1 MANNTQTYTTRIFLN
16 AEEAKKQL
24 DELQQKVVKLRKEK
38 EDAATKGD
46 WPTFNRLK
54 KELDKANNDIRAMQN
69 SAQKVDRV
77 LGNLS
82 AAGVKDIRQ
91 TITAINKELESGAI
105 KRGSEEWKFLNEQLK
120 RCKVELKA
128 IRNEGTEGM
137 PAWQKF
143 MKFLNDSWGG
153 IFVIA
158 QSVSGIS
165 TTIRQAVQ
173 DYADMEEE
181 MADVRKYTGLADEKV
196 RELNED
202 FKKMD
207 TRSAREKLNQ
217 LAGSAGRLGLQSTK
231 DIKEFVEAAD
241 MIGVAL
247 GDDLGDGAVD
257 KIGKLAM
264 AFGEDERKGL
274 KGAMLATGSA
284 INELVQNSS
293 AQAGYLV
300 DFTARVAGFGKQLGL
315 TQAQIMGFGA
325 VMDENLLQDEMAATA
340 FGNMLTKMQTD
351 TAKFAKIAGMDV
363 KAFTDLLNK
372 DANQAV
378 LTLADSLKKADPQN
392 MMKMLDDMGLDGS
405 RAVAVLA
412 TMADKI
418 DDVRKHQV
426 RATEAYEKATSV
438 QGEFN
443 TMNTTVQAE
452 IEKCKKRFHEMSVE
466 LGERLLPVVKYT
478 INGASL
484 MAKTLSV
491 VTKFVYDHWKSV
503 AVLIGYLSALTV
515 VWNAH
520 IIKVKALN
528 AAEAIG
534 LALQKG
540 LAIAVNITKQ
550 AYVAW
555 RVIIAAVTANHVKL
569 NSAMVDMKRLQMTNV
584 WTALI
589 TVVLTAS
596 VAIYG
601 AYKAWNKHADAV
613 KNSLQEVKNMR
624 AQQQLQQELNK
635 KVNESIAEQKT
646 KVEQLSRI
654 IHSNAYTVEERRKA
668 IVTLQSIIPDYHA
681 SISKEGKLYNDN
693 STAIKQYIQD
703 LNDAALAEAIYA
715 KKIEIN
721 KKKLDLDYKK
731 NRIQGSLK
739 AVQAYRDT
747 QQQEVE
753 TEWVD
758 QEGKVH
764 KTKSKSKSSLESDR
778 QQKIHEERLKN
789 VESEQKVVEAEEKYI
804 DKVLEKNK
812 KVNELLNKKV
822 VSPSTSTNM
831 QNPAGTTNPYISD
844 AEKKKQEEAAKK
856 LEDEQKK
863 RLKQQ
868 ADEARASY
876 NAQIAEEMLAYRQ
889 GVTTYSDYLEEKHN
903 ITQNYYERLKAIYG
917 EDSVEYR
924 KQLLNKEKDEDE
936 YLKRQNKMSDQGF
949 RMEKIRRELE
959 LQRQFND
966 QNNREMFQNEEALNE
981 ALFQSDRQ
989 YLLDKQS
996 LYKEG
1001 SREWEE
1007 AATEIQIMEEE
1018 HRLQLEQDWMRRL
1031 SQYRQ
1036 EMGKMDFDRMQQ
1048 LEIAGVNSFYGA
1060 LVEEGRM
1067 TQAEVDAIIEHI
1079 KKKYAKLKGQQ
1090 TVDNDVQNK
1099 AASSLDT
1106 AKKNAN
1112 AKYIDAGDNAFTGV
1126 ASIANVIQNRQAIND
1141 KLKELYGQDYEN
1153 NREYQ
1158 EAKRQ
1163 LDTETMQGIVAGA
1176 QAAYSTI
1183 NTFLSAA
1190 SNYAQACSA
1199 LETAQITKDYDKQIA
1214 AAGRNTRKRQKLE
1227 KERDKKIAEAKSAAN
1242 KKAMKIEVAQA
1253 LATTALAA
1261 LNAYASTAKIPII
1274 GPALAPIAAA
1284 TAVAAGML
1292 QVATIKKQHEAQE
1305 AGYYEGGYTGGR
1317 RYRKEAGV
1325 VHEGEFVA
1333 NHQAVNNP
1341 NVRPMLD
1348 FIDQAQRNNTVGS
1361 LTRYDLQRQLTTGQ
1375 PVVVQ
1380 PNINVNQDNS
1390 MLEEVLGGVQEG
1402 LNGLNEQLD
1411 KGLKLDFVM
1420 DEFDK
1425 ANRHYQNM
1433 KKR

>member
-1 MANNTQTYTTRIFLN
+1 MSNNTQTYTTRIFLN

-128 IRNEGTEGM
+128 IRNEGTDGM
-137 PAWQKF
+137 PAWQKL

-153 IFVIA
+153 IFVIV
-158 QSVSGIS
+158 QSVSGIT
-165 TTIRQAVQ
+165 TTIRQSVQ

-315 TQAQIMGFGA
+315 TQAQIMGFGTA
-325 VMDENLLQDEMAATA
+325 MDENLLQDEMAATA

-351 TAKFAKIAGMDV
+351 TAKFAKIAGMDI
-363 KAFTDLLNK
+363 KTFTDLLNK
-372 DANQAV
+372 DANKAI

-418 DDVRKHQV
+418 NDVREHQK

-452 IEKCKKRFHEMSVE
+452 IDKCKKRFHEMSVE

-491 VTKFVYDHWKSV
+491 VTKFVYDHWK
-503 AVLIGYLSALTV
+503 
-515 VWNAH
+515 
-520 IIKVKALN
+520 
-528 AAEAIG
+528 
-534 LALQKG
+534 
-540 LAIAVNITKQ
+540 AIAVLSAEVALIATVYKAAEIRAWAWAKVELLIE
-550 AYVAW
+550 AYHKAGAALIKL
-555 RVIIAAVTANHVKL
+555 RTAAVLTYNAALAILTGNMTRAAAAMRL
-569 NSAMVDMKRLQMTNV
+569 MRASALSNPY
-584 WTALI
+584 TALL
-589 TVVLTAS
+589 TVVLTLGTAIWGLVEHFRSAS
-596 VAIYG
+596 KEAKENAKAMRQLKEEHDAMREVNKEANAAVAEEITKFKQLRKTLEDNKKS
-601 AYKAWNKHADAV
+601 YKERKEALDQIKKVVPEYHAKLTTENQLINNNVAALDEYVTNLTKAARAQAAFNKMV
-613 KNSLQEVKNMR
+613 KLQE
-624 AQQQLQQELNK
+624 
-635 KVNESIAEQKT
+635 
-646 KVEQLSRI
+646 
-654 IHSNAYTVEERRKA
+654 
-668 IVTLQSIIPDYHA
+668 
-681 SISKEGKLYNDN
+681 
-693 STAIKQYIQD
+693 
-703 LNDAALAEAIYA
+703 
-715 KKIEIN
+715 
-721 KKKLDLDYKK
+721 
-731 NRIQGSLK
+731 
-739 AVQAYRDT
+739 
-747 QQQEVE
+747 
-753 TEWVD
+753 
-758 QEGKVH
+758 
-764 KTKSKSKSSLESDR
+764 SSME
-778 QQKIHEERLKN
+778 HEETLRKRQGNQNWARQRL
-789 VESEQKVVEAEEKYI
+789 EQAGASEGTTFRSNMGGGYQMYNEQGEYVKTITEAQKEQIEGYQRVIAYNNKRIAQENQILETNRMQTEQMQKVV
-804 DKVLEKNK
+804 DKNRVEKN
-812 KVNELLNKKV
+812 ER
-822 VSPSTSTNM
+822 TG
-831 QNPAGTTNPYISD
+831 GTTPYVSD

-856 LEDEQKK
+856 QEDEQKK

-924 KQLLNKEKDEDE
+924 KQLLNREKDEDE

-1079 KKKYAKLKGQQ
+1079 KKKYAELKGQQ

-1163 LDTETMQGIVAGA
+1163 LDAETMQGIVAGA